1 MIPRAIRA
9 ALLNA
14 MEIYE
19 IRPTGEGKRCV
30 LSGPLGIVDQLE
42 IDTIREAALHAQFCA
57 GGNDATLRTFNADG
71 TLRDERAILPRAVN
85 CIHGGPIKPT
95 TYF

>member
-1 MIPRAIRA
+1 
-9 ALLNA
+9 

-19 IRPTGEGKRCV
+19 IRPTGEGKRCI
-30 LSGPLGIVDQLE
+30 LTGPLGIVDRLE

-57 GGNDATLRTFNADG
+57 GTREAILRTFNPDG
-71 TLRDERAILPRAVN
+71 SLRDERPIPERTVI
-85 CIHGGPIKPT
+85 CMHGTPIKPS